1 MSLTLGDNRRPPLT
15 PRRFGLVNW
24 RGLYTLCLKEVL
36 RFGSMYL
43 QTILAP
49 VITTL
54 LFLAVFAL
62 AFGRLDQTVH
72 GFPFLEFLAPG
83 LVVMAMAQNAF
94 ANTSSSLMIA
104 KVQGNVVD
112 LLMPPLTA
120 GEVTFA
126 FVFGGVM
133 RGLAVGIAVG
143 LGVWCFVPLRI
154 VDFGAILYFA
164 IAGSAMMGLIGV
176 ITAIWAEKFDHVVFV
191 TNFVITPFAF
201 LSGTFYSIDRLPHAF
216 QVFAHLNPFFYM
228 IDGFRGGF
236 LGSTDSPLWLGMAV
250 LAGAVTALTGICY
263 WMLVSGYKLKS

>member
-1 MSLTLGDNRRPPLT
+1 MSLTVGHNRRPPLT
-15 PRRFGLVNW
+15 PRRFGIVNW

-49 VITTL
+49 IITTL

-62 AFGRLDQTVH
+62 AFGRLDQVVH

-83 LVVMAMAQNAF
+83 LIVMAMAQNAF

-104 KVQGNVVD
+104 KVQGNIVD

-133 RGLAVGIAVG
+133 RGLAVGLAVG
-143 LGVWCFVPLRI
+143 LGVACFVPLRI
-154 VDFGAILYFA
+154 VDAGAILFFA
-164 IAGSAMMGLIGV
+164 VAGSAMMGLMGV
-176 ITAIWAEKFDHVVFV
+176 ITAIWAEKFDHVAFV

-201 LSGTFYSIDRLPHAF
+201 LSGTFYTVDRLPETF
-216 QVFAHLNPFFYM
+216 QTFAHLNPFFYM

-236 LGSTDSPLWLGMAV
+236 LGTSDAAPWLGMAV
-250 LAGAVTALTGICY
+250 LTGTVAVLTTICY
-263 WMLVSGYKLKS
+263 WMLRSGYKLKT